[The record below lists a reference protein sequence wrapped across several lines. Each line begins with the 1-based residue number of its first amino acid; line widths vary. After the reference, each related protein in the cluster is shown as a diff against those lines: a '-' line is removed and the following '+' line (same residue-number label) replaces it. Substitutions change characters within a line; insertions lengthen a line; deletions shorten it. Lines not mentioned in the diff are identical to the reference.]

1 MKRPVIYYYDNQEL
15 DEFTY
20 KIYLLNKYLTKDYG
34 EENAIAIL
42 EEYSSNLDDLAKML
56 GAEDFSFF
64 CLYFLSNIF
73 VVKSDNNARQLAA
86 AHYELWE
93 IANDVF
99 IKDKFDKGCIIEPRG
114 LAKTTI
120 FNMAVNIWLVCYKK
134 SQFTLVG
141 AKKDSDAQQFLDS
154 IKVQFNEN
162 QLIIKVFGKL
172 IDKKKYTVNANEIE
186 FTNGCYIRAVGSGTS
201 VRGANFK
208 GVRPQVVIAD
218 KYNCPKIVETL

>member
-1 MKRPVIYYYDNQEL
+1 
-15 DEFTY
+15 
-20 KIYLLNKYLTKDYG
+20 
-34 EENAIAIL
+34 
-42 EEYSSNLDDLAKML
+42 
-56 GAEDFSFF
+56 
-64 CLYFLSNIF
+64 
-73 VVKSDNNARQLAA
+73 
-86 AHYELWE
+86 
-93 IANDVF
+93 
-99 IKDKFDKGCIIEPRG
+99 
-114 LAKTTI
+114 
-120 FNMAVNIWLVCYKK
+120 MAVNIWLVCYKK

-218 KYNCPKIVETL
+218 DYQSEDDILTEDARTKKYNRWTKEVEQVGDKAVFRNGKKIKSATKIIAIGR

>member
-64 CLYFLSNIF
+64 CLYFLSSIF

-114 LAKTTI
+114 
-120 FNMAVNIWLVCYKK
+120 
-134 SQFTLVG
+134 
-141 AKKDSDAQQFLDS
+141 
-154 IKVQFNEN
+154 
-162 QLIIKVFGKL
+162 
-172 IDKKKYTVNANEIE
+172 
-186 FTNGCYIRAVGSGTS
+186 
-201 VRGANFK
+201 
-208 GVRPQVVIAD
+208 
-218 KYNCPKIVETL
+218 

>member
-73 VVKSDNNARQLAA
+73 VVKSDNNARQLAD

-114 LAKTTI
+114 
-120 FNMAVNIWLVCYKK
+120 
-134 SQFTLVG
+134 
-141 AKKDSDAQQFLDS
+141 
-154 IKVQFNEN
+154 
-162 QLIIKVFGKL
+162 
-172 IDKKKYTVNANEIE
+172 
-186 FTNGCYIRAVGSGTS
+186 
-201 VRGANFK
+201 
-208 GVRPQVVIAD
+208 
-218 KYNCPKIVETL
+218 